1 MQSLNSTSKLLYLSI
16 FLTIALI
23 LRFLENF
30 LPPLFPIPGA
40 KLGLANM
47 VTILIL
53 LNFNFKDSLAFLI
66 TRLLLVAFL
75 STGFFSSAFFISL
88 SGTILSFTFTAF
100 ALKKDLFSLPFV
112 GIIGACTHNLGQL
125 LAAMFILNTTAL
137 IYYFPILLLLAIP
150 TGLCT
155 GSIAK
160 YLQPKLKNFTN
171 ITLIS
176 EKDKV

>member
-1 MQSLNSTSKLLYLSI
+1 
-16 FLTIALI
+16 
-23 LRFLENF
+23 
-30 LPPLFPIPGA
+30 
-40 KLGLANM
+40 
-47 VTILIL
+47 
-53 LNFNFKDSLAFLI
+53 
-66 TRLLLVAFL
+66 
-75 STGFFSSAFFISL
+75 
-88 SGTILSFTFTAF
+88 
-100 ALKKDLFSLPFV
+100 
-112 GIIGACTHNLGQL
+112 
-125 LAAMFILNTTAL
+125 MFILNTTAL